1 MSSNGIWKVK
11 KLGDICDGI
20 YSGGTPKRK
29 EKSYW
34 DGVFNWLASGET
46 RSRYIKNTQEKIT
59 QEGIKKSS
67 TRLACAGDIV
77 LASAGQGNTRG
88 QVSYL
93 LIDTYINQSI
103 ICFSVDET
111 KIHSKF
117 LYYNLDSRYSELRK
131 ISDGNS
137 IRGSITTKMMKDFDI
152 FLPPLSEQ
160 MIIANLLSSLDDKIE
175 NNNAI
180 IANLEAQAQTIFK
193 SWFVDF
199 EFPDENEMPY
209 KSNGGTMIESQIG
222 RIPEIWRIST
232 IENFSDKLISGGTPS
247 RKIDEYWND
256 GHIPWL
262 KTQEI
267 NNGYITQVEEK
278 ITNEGL
284 NKSSAKWVKKDS
296 IAIAMYGA
304 SAGRIAYLGLPTTT
318 NQACCVIESD
328 YSNYIYEYLLNKQKY
343 ISSLASGSA
352 QQNLSK
358 KVISEIK
365 IINPSHAILE
375 KYETHIKVNTRLI
388 LNLIKEN
395 TKLAE
400 IREMILPKLMSG
412 EIRVGDVDT
421 VE

>member
-1 MSSNGIWKVK
+1 MKWNFVNYLDTGNLTENQIDVVQLIDLESD
-11 KLGDICDGI
+11 KLPSRARRIPSENSILYSTVRPNQKHYGFFENINIQNLLVSTGFVVIDVDRNKAVPKYI
-20 YSGGTPKRK
+20 YYYLIQKPIIN
-29 EKSYW
+29 ELQ
-34 DGVFNWLASGET
+34 NIGET
-46 RSRYIKNTQEKIT
+46 STSAYPSVKVSDIEKLEI
-59 QEGIKKSS
+59 S
-67 TRLACAGDIV
+67 LP
-77 LASAGQGNTRG
+77 
-88 QVSYL
+88 SYS
-93 LIDTYINQSI
+93 QQ
-103 ICFSVDET
+103 
-111 KIHSKF
+111 KA
-117 LYYNLDSRYSELRK
+117 
-131 ISDGNS
+131 
-137 IRGSITTKMMKDFDI
+137 
-152 FLPPLSEQ
+152 
-160 MIIANLLSSLDDKIE
+160 IANLLSSFDDKIE

-180 IANLEAQAQTIFK
+180 IANLEEQAQTIFK